1 MTNKFLLLLVAS
13 SVAVMVFT
21 IDQFLTCTSD
31 TNIAE
36 ISTYDEAFQ
45 LGSRYINK
53 GSWREFLVLAVW
65 QPKKATQC
73 YELAYQSYDRAV
85 ELRPKH
91 RGAYQN
97 RAATLSS
104 LGAYEAALDDF
115 YHILTLNENDQHA
128 RLGIARSYE
137 RLGEVETAVI
147 KYEEALEVMERS
159 DYWLQFQPGRIEET
173 RSHIER
179 LRQSLEKSNE

>member
-31 TNIAE
+31 TNI
-36 ISTYDEAFQ
+36 
-45 LGSRYINK
+45 
-53 GSWREFLVLAVW
+53 
-65 QPKKATQC
+65 
-73 YELAYQSYDRAV
+73 
-85 ELRPKH
+85 
-91 RGAYQN
+91 
-97 RAATLSS
+97 
-104 LGAYEAALDDF
+104 DDF

>member
-13 SVAVMVFT
+13 IIVVMAFT
-21 IDQFLTCTSD
+21 VDLFLTCTPYTD
-31 TNIAE
+31 IAE
-36 ISTYDEAFQ
+36 IGSYDEVSQ

-65 QPKKATQC
+65 QPKKATHC

-85 ELRPKH
+85 ELRPNH

-97 RAATLSS
+97 RANTLSS

-147 KYEEALEVMERS
+147 KYEEALEFMES
-159 DYWLQFQPGRIEET
+159 SAYWLQLHSNRIEET

-179 LRQSLEKSNE
+179 LRRSLE